1 MLNMFILC
9 PPLCFAFFEHH
20 LIVRALWKFRTFL
33 SFFAFF
39 FVFVPFLSS
48 LCVSLCLSVSL
59 SLSLSLFFIL
69 FYLFVYFFEGDGV
82 RWCLRNRFL
91 LTVICCPI
99 YHRLEVRP
107 EVDISRARSV
117 SDVFTD
123 DRPTTSDILGN
134 NSLVSKILFRF

>member
-1 MLNMFILC
+1 MSTFMFRFLRTSFDCTRIMEISNF
-9 PPLCFAFFEHH
+9 PFF
-20 LIVRALWKFRTFL
+20 LLFFL
-33 SFFAFF
+33 FSFLFF
-39 FVFVPFLSS
+39 L
-48 LCVSLCLSVSL
+48 LSVSL
-59 SLSLSLFFIL
+59 SVCLSLSPSLSLSIFYFIL
-69 FYLFVYFFEGDGV
+69 SICLFFEGDGV